1 MKTDTD
7 GHATAGPPREP
18 AVAGPHGASNGT
30 NNLGAGTASAVP
42 STGIDRRRGR
52 KPSPRSGHNRLA
64 GLILI
69 GPNLAL
75 FSVFVLV
82 PIVGGL
88 LLSFTTWDI
97 TNGLPKWV
105 GLANYHRMFA
115 DPLVWQAVLTTLK
128 FILFGV
134 VPTVFIALG
143 LAMLIN
149 VRFRFVGAVRSL
161 YLIPAAMSFAASA
174 VVWRYIFLDGPGFG
188 VLDYVISRFG
198 VTPPD
203 WLASPTWALPALDII
218 TVWLS
223 LPAATVLYLA
233 ALQRIPDSLIEAAAL
248 DGAGPIRRARHVIWP
263 RRPLHDGA
271 RRHCRPSFLYQRLV
285 RPGQHPDQGRP
296 AVRHPDAYLLHFCHR
311 LRLRLFRL
319 RGRPVSASGCAYR
332 RHPPRPVGL
341 IEVDPKM
348 IRSARFTRHGRIFWP
363 SSSGSYWRRPCST
376 WSRGR

>member
-1 MKTDTD
+1 M
-7 GHATAGPPREP
+7 TALR
-18 AVAGPHGASNGT
+18 ALT
-30 NNLGAGTASAVP
+30 
-42 STGIDRRRGR
+42 
-52 KPSPRSGHNRLA
+52 
-64 GLILI
+64 LI

-105 GLANYHRMFA
+105 GLANYRRMFA

-128 FILFGV
+128 FIVFGV

-203 WLASPTWALPALDII
+203 WLASQTWALPALDII

-248 DGAGPIRRARHVIWP
+248 DGAGPLRRARYVIWP
-263 RRPLHDGA
+263 GVRYMTVLVAIIALLSFTNGSFDLVNILTKGDPLYATQTLIYYIFVTGFGYGFFGYAAALSVLQVALIGGILLVLWALSKLTRR
-271 RRHCRPSFLYQRLV
+271 
-285 RPGQHPDQGRP
+285 
-296 AVRHPDAYLLHFCHR
+296 
-311 LRLRLFRL
+311 
-319 RGRPVSASGCAYR
+319 
-332 RHPPRPVGL
+332 
-341 IEVDPKM
+341 
-348 IRSARFTRHGRIFWP
+348 
-363 SSSGSYWRRPCST
+363 
-376 WSRGR
+376 